1 MTVQNDTRPAW
12 HSRAGDTPE
21 SLAETFRHAA
31 TLIRDHGYN
40 PCATSAGQPA
50 DGYSATS
57 AGQPADGYSATSAGQ
72 PADGYS
78 ATSAIE
84 AAAGAPYE
92 HVIDQADA
100 AEEALTRFA
109 GFLYLT
115 GLATR
120 RTSVYDITDTAAGQ
134 WEACRPGEGWR
145 TCTEVAAVLD
155 AAAAMLGAMS

>member
-40 PCATSAGQPA
+40 PC
-50 DGYSATS
+50 
-57 AGQPADGYSATSAGQ
+57 ATSAGQ